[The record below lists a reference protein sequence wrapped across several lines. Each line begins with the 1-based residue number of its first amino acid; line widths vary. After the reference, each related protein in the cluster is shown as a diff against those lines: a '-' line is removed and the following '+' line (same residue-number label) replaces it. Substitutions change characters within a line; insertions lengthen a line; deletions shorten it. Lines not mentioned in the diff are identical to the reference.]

1 MSDVG
6 VIISNPISKS
16 QTLSSLPRK
25 SGKNHVSGSFSFSS
39 KGGSRQLLWNS
50 RGHPSHKRTS
60 PLPPS
65 CMSMRAIGNLPP
77 RPRVSSRLVI
87 ISSSS
92 DHLPLSSRRRP
103 CFLSLRFLSWR
114 QICCVPLAAF
124 SIALS
129 IAEATIFLPF
139 PDSTITSSPSP
150 GNFLSS
156 ILTKRNHSLSS
167 FGSSLDGLP
176 VDVSRALI
184 AAETA
189 KIPLSNLAS
198 KEVMSLGK
206 ISPFAEEMSPRL
218 HPGLDWI
225 PRNVT

>member
-1 MSDVG
+1 MSMPHDWQP
-6 VIISNPISKS
+6 SS
-16 QTLSSLPRK
+16 QT
-25 SGKNHVSGSFSFSS
+25 
-39 KGGSRQLLWNS
+39 
-50 RGHPSHKRTS
+50 
-60 PLPPS
+60 
-65 CMSMRAIGNLPP
+65 A
-77 RPRVSSRLVI
+77 RVSSRLVI

-92 DHLPLSSRRRP
+92 DPSSAFFSSTSMFSFSSISILATNLLRP
-103 CFLSLRFLSWR
+103 T
-114 QICCVPLAAF
+114 LAAF

-139 PDSTITSSPSP
+139 PDSSDNVFAVASATFFP
-150 GNFLSS
+150 S

-218 HPGLDWI
+218 HPGLTIGSHETLRKASRIKNTRSLFLSISHNSLAMALRFVRSGSVSFFEVKATKVSTSMPLSASTSD
-225 PRNVT
+225 